1 MLSSLVFLQRVSE
14 AGDIPMNQKMKEAE
28 ERLRVDQRL
37 ALQERR
43 KVGLRRKIIQ
53 KPLETRPMR
62 TYQGDPVDQRDVISR
77 PLKTRSVAFRRLG
90 EGDSKHIARKSR
102 FKPRIIKKPL
112 ETSDRILK
120 QLE

>member
-43 KVGLRRKIIQ
+43 KVGLGRKIIQ

-62 TYQGDPVDQRDVISR
+62 TYQGDPVDQRDVISL